1 MEKNDII
8 KILKENNN
16 CYVNSID
23 NINIKEL
30 EKIIGCK
37 IETRATKTCDGG
49 FVLEKK
55 EN

>member
-37 IETRATKTCDGG
+37 IESRTAKTCDGG

-55 EN
+55 ER